1 MTKADILSPRVSPS
15 FSPGAFVVQ
24 LRRSTWSGFRMVPLL
39 LAGLAAVNGCTPE
52 PVASKPH
59 PIEVLPARS
68 FTRAWAGPS
77 HSAGDPI
84 RVIDVRDDLVY
95 VYFDSKQVYG
105 VERKSGK
112 FRFSISVY
120 SPTHELRPL
129 VELKDKVVFPNA
141 TTLEVYDFDGD
152 HERTVHL
159 NKSLVSNAAGSGEN
173 IYFGSTGPNGGL
185 VEAYDMSDDPATVA
199 APFKWEY
206 LANEGGEIL
215 AAPATLQ
222 GIVYSGSTHGEV
234 DAVNE
239 KAIPVWDTDRQMFL
253 VGEQLTVDRAPMTD
267 NKISADLRVD
277 ESGLYVASKNG
288 TMFCINRATGK
299 LLWQYFAGA
308 PLGESP
314 ILAADT
320 VYINVRNKGV
330 VALDK
335 GNKFAFNRTPR
346 WTYPTATQFLSQDAK
361 YTYLAEPTTKSDDG
375 TQMYHIIA
383 VDKATGVK
391 AFASDRDD
399 FTAFGSNKR
408 DAMIYVGFAD
418 GSFMAVTPVLKPG
431 QIGEL
436 VMGPVGEDAIAAVR

>member
-1 MTKADILSPRVSPS
+1 
-15 FSPGAFVVQ
+15 
-24 LRRSTWSGFRMVPLL
+24 MVPLVI
-39 LAGLAAVNGCTPE
+39 AGLTAVNGCTPE
-52 PVASKPH
+52 KAASKPH

-68 FTRAWAGPS
+68 FTRVWAGPS
-77 HSAGDPI
+77 HAADDPI
-84 RVIDVRDDLVY
+84 RMIDVRDDLVY
-95 VYFDSKQVYG
+95 VYFDSKQVSA

-112 FRFSISVY
+112 FKFSVSVY

-152 HERTVHL
+152 HERSVHL
-159 NKSLVSNAAGSGEN
+159 NKSLVSNAAGAGQI

-199 APFKWEY
+199 APFKWEF
-206 LANEGGEIL
+206 LANKGGEIL
-215 AAPATLQ
+215 AAPAVLN

-239 KAIPVWDTDRQMFL
+239 KRDIVWDTDQNMFL

-299 LLWQYFAGA
+299 LLWQYFSGA
-308 PLGESP
+308 PLADSP
-314 ILAADT
+314 VLAADT
-320 VYINVRNKGV
+320 VYLQVPGKGLI
-330 VALDK
+330 ALDK
-335 GNKFAFNRTPR
+335 GNKFAFDRLPR

-361 YTYLAEPTTKSDDG
+361 YSYLAEPTGKSDDG
-375 TQMYHIIA
+375 TQTYHIIA
-383 VDKATGVK
+383 VDKMTGVK
-391 AFASDRDD
+391 VFASDRDD

-408 DAMIYVGFAD
+408 DALIYGGFAD

-436 VMGPVGEDAIAAVR
+436 VMGPVDKDAIAVAR